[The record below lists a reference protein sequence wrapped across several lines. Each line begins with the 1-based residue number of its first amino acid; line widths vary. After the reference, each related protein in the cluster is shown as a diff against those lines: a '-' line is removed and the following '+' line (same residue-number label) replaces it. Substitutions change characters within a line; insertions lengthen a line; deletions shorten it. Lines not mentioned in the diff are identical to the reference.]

1 MGVKDGSPKDG
12 AAALGLSRALLASS
26 RDAGFVIDARAR
38 VSMMNGAAEEATG
51 WRSSDAIGRRIEEVC
66 QLTGGA
72 VGSIPAAFSVD
83 VLSGVPGCYVDGAAD
98 GHSEGRATLR
108 PRNGHPR
115 RVTHRT
121 TLIRTGD
128 GSIDGALLVLQ
139 LEPDADVGVLE
150 GIGQSEYCRRI
161 LDAEPACVKVVS
173 QDGRLLEMNAAG
185 LAMLEAGS
193 LEEAQ
198 GQPLIEFIAP
208 AYRAA
213 FGALHRKVMQGD
225 SGTLEFEVIGLH
237 GTRRCLETQ
246 AVPLR
251 DPEGQIAGLLGVTQD
266 VTERRRAN
274 QALRDSERRYHTLSN
289 VAPVGIFQTG
299 LSGSTTYV
307 NPHFS
312 EVTGLAAEGAVEQG
326 WLAAVHPEDVARV
339 RQEWCL
345 ASARQQVYA
354 GELRFLRSD
363 RTVRWAL
370 AFAAPERDRDGSFN
384 GYIGTITDISGRL
397 QAERVIESQN
407 RVLEMIAKGS
417 PLAETLNTLLRS
429 VEEQVPGMLSSILLL
444 DADGIHVRHGAA
456 PSLPADYVRA
466 LDGVPIGER
475 AGSCG
480 TAAYLRRPVI
490 VEDIATD
497 PLWTDYRELG
507 LAFGLRACWSTPIF
521 DMQGSVL
528 GTFAMYFREP
538 RRPEERHQRLIQLST
553 SLAALAIGRH
563 REETAL
569 RKANRELRL
578 LSGVS
583 QALVR
588 SIDEKELI
596 SRFCH
601 VVVDNAPYRFA
612 AVVAWDESMPD
623 NVRIVTRT
631 GDGSSDDESLLSDL
645 AAIGAGA
652 IRTGQVVRH
661 GTGAAAGVAFP
672 LRTGFEISGA
682 LLIRAWGEHGFDESE
697 VALVTELAGDL
708 AFGLHTLR
716 TRTAHRAVQDAL
728 TQSEARFRATFEQ
741 AAVGVAHVAPDGHF
755 IRVNHR
761 LSEITGYSS
770 EELSKLTFEQIA
782 HADDSHADAA
792 QRARLL
798 SGEVST
804 YNVEQRL
811 LRKDGTALW
820 ANITTSLVTH
830 EARRP
835 SYFITVVEDITAKRS
850 LEAQLRQSQKMEAI
864 GLLAGGIAHEFN
876 NMLSVILGNAEMSL
890 REVRTN
896 GTLTEY
902 LQTITEAANRG
913 ADITRQLLAF
923 ARKETASPVVL
934 DVNAGLTSLTR
945 MLDRVAGEDI
955 SIETKLDPSAWRI
968 KLDPTQL
975 DQVILN
981 LVTNARDAM
990 DGVGTITLE
999 TRNIVA
1005 DAKYRS
1011 AHRSVTPGEYVAVQV
1026 ADTGIGMDAATLD
1039 QLFQPFFTT
1048 KPLGKGTGLGL
1059 PVVLGISQR
1068 AGGHVLV
1075 DSAPGKGARF
1085 TLLFP
1090 KSGEAGRPSVRTRK
1104 LESGLAGTE
1113 TVLLVEDEAAL
1124 LALTRRSLESY
1135 GYHVL
1140 PAGTPAEAI
1149 ELAESYAG
1157 EIALLLTDV
1166 VMPGMNGRELYE
1178 RMSSMRPGIHV
1189 VFMSGYPAD
1198 IVARRGEVEKEA
1210 VYVQKPFALTTLV
1223 KTVRQALD

>member
-1 MGVKDGSPKDG
+1 M
-12 AAALGLSRALLASS
+12 
-26 RDAGFVIDARAR
+26 
-38 VSMMNGAAEEATG
+38 
-51 WRSSDAIGRRIEEVC
+51 
-66 QLTGGA
+66 
-72 VGSIPAAFSVD
+72 
-83 VLSGVPGCYVDGAAD
+83 
-98 GHSEGRATLR
+98 
-108 PRNGHPR
+108 
-115 RVTHRT
+115 
-121 TLIRTGD
+121 
-128 GSIDGALLVLQ
+128 
-139 LEPDADVGVLE
+139 
-150 GIGQSEYCRRI
+150 
-161 LDAEPACVKVVS
+161 KVVS

-339 RQEWCL
+339 REEWCL

-370 AFAAPERDRDGSFN
+370 AFATPERDRDGSFN

-417 PLAETLNTLLRS
+417 PLAETLTTLLRS

-521 DMQGSVL
+521 DVQGSVL

-538 RRPEERHQRLIQLST
+538 RRPEEQHQRLIQLST
-553 SLAALAIGRH
+553 SLAALAIARH

-631 GDGSSDDESLLSDL
+631 GDGSS
-645 AAIGAGA
+645 G
-652 IRTGQVVRH
+652 
-661 GTGAAAGVAFP
+661 
-672 LRTGFEISGA
+672 
-682 LLIRAWGEHGFDESE
+682 
-697 VALVTELAGDL
+697 
-708 AFGLHTLR
+708 
-716 TRTAHRAVQDAL
+716 
-728 TQSEARFRATFEQ
+728 
-741 AAVGVAHVAPDGHF
+741 
-755 IRVNHR
+755 
-761 LSEITGYSS
+761 
-770 EELSKLTFEQIA
+770 
-782 HADDSHADAA
+782 
-792 QRARLL
+792 
-798 SGEVST
+798 
-804 YNVEQRL
+804 
-811 LRKDGTALW
+811 
-820 ANITTSLVTH
+820 
-830 EARRP
+830 
-835 SYFITVVEDITAKRS
+835 
-850 LEAQLRQSQKMEAI
+850 
-864 GLLAGGIAHEFN
+864 
-876 NMLSVILGNAEMSL
+876 
-890 REVRTN
+890 
-896 GTLTEY
+896 
-902 LQTITEAANRG
+902 
-913 ADITRQLLAF
+913 
-923 ARKETASPVVL
+923 
-934 DVNAGLTSLTR
+934 
-945 MLDRVAGEDI
+945 
-955 SIETKLDPSAWRI
+955 
-968 KLDPTQL
+968 
-975 DQVILN
+975 
-981 LVTNARDAM
+981 
-990 DGVGTITLE
+990 
-999 TRNIVA
+999 
-1005 DAKYRS
+1005 
-1011 AHRSVTPGEYVAVQV
+1011 
-1026 ADTGIGMDAATLD
+1026 
-1039 QLFQPFFTT
+1039 
-1048 KPLGKGTGLGL
+1048 
-1059 PVVLGISQR
+1059 
-1068 AGGHVLV
+1068 
-1075 DSAPGKGARF
+1075 
-1085 TLLFP
+1085 
-1090 KSGEAGRPSVRTRK
+1090 
-1104 LESGLAGTE
+1104 
-1113 TVLLVEDEAAL
+1113 
-1124 LALTRRSLESY
+1124 
-1135 GYHVL
+1135 
-1140 PAGTPAEAI
+1140 
-1149 ELAESYAG
+1149 
-1157 EIALLLTDV
+1157 
-1166 VMPGMNGRELYE
+1166 GRE
-1178 RMSSMRPGIHV
+1178 
-1189 VFMSGYPAD
+1189 PA
-1198 IVARRGEVEKEA
+1198 
-1210 VYVQKPFALTTLV
+1210 L
-1223 KTVRQALD
+1223 